1 MLDQII
7 TYLIVLGA
15 ALFVIWKLFLP
26 QRCKTMI
33 VHAAS
38 GKTAPCAPGP
48 QAGLCGAGCAGCAL
62 AAPGNRTVPDTL
74 ANRRQGS
81 GGRGEV

>member
-26 QRCKTMI
+26 LRYKTMI
-33 VHAAS
+33 TYAAA
-38 GKTAPCAPGP
+38 GKTAPCAPEPETGN
-48 QAGLCGAGCAGCAL
+48 CGSGCPGCAL
-62 AAPGNRTVPDTL
+62 AAPKTKMR
-74 ANRRQGS
+74 
-81 GGRGEV
+81 